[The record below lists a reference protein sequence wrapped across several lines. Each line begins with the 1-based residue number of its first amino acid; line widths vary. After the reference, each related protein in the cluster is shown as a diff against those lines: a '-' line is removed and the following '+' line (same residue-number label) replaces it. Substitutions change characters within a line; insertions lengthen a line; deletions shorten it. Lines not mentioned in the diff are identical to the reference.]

1 MITVII
7 PTLNEKKNVKV
18 IYEKLRS
25 LTIVSEVIFVD
36 DNSHDGT
43 FKEIEIISNINNK
56 FRGILRDDKE
66 KNLSAS
72 VLAGA
77 FEAKNKLVLIM
88 DSDLQHNVN
97 YILTMYQLLQK
108 NSCDIVIASRFMSN
122 KISGNLGIIRT
133 VLSHFCIFLIT
144 LFFKK
149 KTSDPLSGFFLCKK
163 DLITKEYKKF
173 YLRGFK
179 ILFDILYN
187 GNDYIKI
194 QDIPIFFE
202 KRINEKSKFNYK
214 IMIIFIYQLIFTL
227 RR

>member
-1 MITVII
+1 LITVII